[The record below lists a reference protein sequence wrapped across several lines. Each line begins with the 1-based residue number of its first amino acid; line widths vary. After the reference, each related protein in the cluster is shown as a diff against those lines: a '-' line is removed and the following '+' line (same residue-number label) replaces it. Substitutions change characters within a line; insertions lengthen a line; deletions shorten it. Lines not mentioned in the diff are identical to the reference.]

1 MKISPS
7 NKISRSRTWIMGKT
21 MCSKRQQTR
30 RKIKITY
37 TTLSSKKPEQIKRMT
52 IELVSELISELVF
65 MYQRIE

>member
-1 MKISPS
+1 
-7 NKISRSRTWIMGKT
+7 MGKT

-65 MYQRIE
+65 MYERIE